1 MWFLAKRFTLSLEDA
16 FFDKP
21 KGGGGG
27 GGQGKFTPPPGP
39 MDPRIRFSFKLY
51 DLFLVINSIY
61 EDLISKSE
69 H

>member
-27 GGQGKFTPPPGP
+27 GGGGGGRGQI
-39 MDPRIRFSFKLY
+39 DPLIRFSFKLY